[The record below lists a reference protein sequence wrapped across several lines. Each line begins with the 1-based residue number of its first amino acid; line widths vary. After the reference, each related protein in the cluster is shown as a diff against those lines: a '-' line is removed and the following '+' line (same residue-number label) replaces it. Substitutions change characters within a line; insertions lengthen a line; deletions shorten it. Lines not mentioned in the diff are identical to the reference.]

1 MRMKIAIVGSSGYI
15 AKHLMAAFTSQI
27 PQCEIVKIDIVGD
40 VDLPLQ
46 LTSPEEFDYDK
57 LKGIDFIIFTAA
69 ISGPDMC
76 ANEFEKCW
84 DINVTGTSY
93 FIREAIMRNV
103 KVLFFSSDA
112 AFGDIPGHI
121 YDEDSETQAY
131 TAYGKMKK
139 AIEDE
144 FKTSPFFKC
153 IRLSYVVS
161 ANDKFITYC
170 LNCIRKGET
179 ADIFHPFY
187 RTCTTVSDVIKAIVW
202 LLNNWKNFKSFVL
215 DVTGTELVSRIRM
228 ADELNRYFDNKLKYV
243 VSKPDESFFQ
253 NRPKVTQMKSKY
265 LYALNIVEEQS
276 FTEKFQ
282 KELTNIEL

>member
-1 MRMKIAIVGSSGYI
+1 MKIAIVGSSGYI
-15 AKHLMAAFTSQI
+15 AKHMMKAFTTQI
-27 PQCEIVKIDIVGD
+27 TDCEIVKIDMTD
-40 VDLPLQ
+40 EADLKLQ
-46 LTSPEEFDYDK
+46 LTSPDEFDYNQITGLDYV
-57 LKGIDFIIFTAA
+57 IFTAA

-76 ANEFEKCW
+76 ANEFDKCW
-84 DINVTGTSY
+84 EINVTGTSY
-93 FIREAIMRNV
+93 FIREAIKRGV

-144 FKTSPFFKC
+144 FKSSPLFKC

-161 ANDKFITYC
+161 ENDKFITYC
-170 LNCIRKGET
+170 LSCIRKNET

-187 RTCTTVSDVIKAIVW
+187 RNCITVSDVIKAIIW
-202 LLNNWKNFKSFVL
+202 LMKNWKEFPSFVL

-228 ADELNRYFDNKLKYV
+228 ADEINRYFGNKLKYN
-243 VSKPDESFFQ
+243 VSKPDESFFK
-253 NRPKVTQMKSKY
+253 NRPQVTQMRSQY
-265 LYALNIVEEQS
+265 LYKLNIIENKT

-282 KELTNIEL
+282 EELKKIEL

>member
-1 MRMKIAIVGSSGYI
+1 MKIAVVGSSGYI
-15 AKHLMAAFTSQI
+15 AKHLMRAFSTLI
-27 PQCEIVKIDIVGD
+27 PNCEIIKIDMTD
-40 VDLPLQ
+40 DCDLKLQ
-46 LTSPEEFDYDK
+46 LTRPEEFDYDE
-57 LKGIDFIIFTAA
+57 LKGVDYVIFTAA

-76 ANEFEKCW
+76 ANEFDQCW
-84 DINVTGTSY
+84 AINVVGTSY
-93 FIREAIMRNV
+93 FIREAIKRSV

-112 AFGDIPGHI
+112 VFGNIEGHI

-144 FKTSPFFKC
+144 FKDSKLFKC

-161 ANDKFITYC
+161 ENDKFINYC
-170 LNCIRKGET
+170 LSCICKDET

-187 RTCTTVSDVIKAIVW
+187 RNCITVSDVIKAIIW
-202 LLNNWKNFKSFVL
+202 LMNNWADFNSFVL

-228 ADELNRYFDNKLKYV
+228 ADEINRYFGNKLKYV
-243 VSKPDESFFQ
+243 VSKPDESFFK
-253 NRPKVTQMKSKY
+253 NRPQVTQMKSKY
-265 LYALNIVEEQS
+265 LYDLNIIENKT

-282 KELTNIEL
+282 EELKKIEL